1 VSQISPPVRILLA
14 GAVIFL
20 AAWFTV
26 LRPKAATVDPPAPV
40 STPAGVMGGAVGK
53 AKGAAATA
61 EGAAKAAAGEPQ
73 TKTESGSAAKPET
86 AAADSAKPQTPAVAI
101 PASVLAKL
109 PHDVSKSL
117 KQHDTIVLGVIADGA
132 TELRPLADDDRY
144 VRQALRKV
152 NRYDGEVLVKTVPV
166 GNLARFAPLVG
177 DLQVNQT
184 PSVVVVDR
192 DLKARVLTGY
202 VDKIAINQAIADAR
216 RDSIH
221 PLISDPYL
229 RTLNTYCAQYITS
242 IDRWSLPT
250 ISGKKARNASLDRR
264 LALAKRYHADL
275 LRMKAPAKWRGLKSQ
290 FTRVLGNVD
299 TSLAK
304 QIKAVKANDLQA
316 YVAAY
321 DAYDWQADRKLDQR
335 FDQLGVTGCVWN
347 RRS

>member
-14 GAVIFL
+14 GAVLFL

-26 LRPKAATVDPPAPV
+26 LRPKAETVDPPAPV
-40 STPAGVMGGAVGK
+40 STPGVLGGAVGK

-86 AAADSAKPQTPAVAI
+86 AKAQAATPALAI
-101 PASVLAKL
+101 PAAVLAKL

-117 KQHDTIVLGVIADGA
+117 KQRDTIVLGVIADGA
-132 TELRPLADDDRY
+132 TRLRPLADDDRY

-166 GNLARFAPLVG
+166 GHLASFAPLVG
-177 DLQVNQT
+177 DLKVNQT

-202 VDKIAINQAIADAR
+202 VDRISINQAIADAR

-221 PLISDPYL
+221 PYITDAYL
-229 RTLNTYCAQYITS
+229 RKLNTVCAQYYTS
-242 IDRWSLPT
+242 IERWSLPT
-250 ISGKKARNASLDRR
+250 IPGKKAMNASLDRGV
-264 LALAKRYHADL
+264 AIFDRYHAAVA
-275 LRMKAPAKWRGLKSQ
+275 RIPAPAKWRGLKTQ
-290 FTRVLGNVD
+290 FVKVMANREAGIRQ
-299 TSLAK
+299 AFG
-304 QIKAVKANDLQA
+304 AVKRNDLHG
-316 YVAAY
+316 AY
-321 DAYDWQADRKLDQR
+321 DAVLAFDFTKVRALDKR
-335 FDQLGVTGCVWN
+335 FDAAGVTGCSIG